1 MSDLVACKAGKESLV
16 RTLLRSGANAGAVNT
31 KNWRTAI
38 MLAAEGGHLEVIRLL
53 LSIQEINLQDFGNL
67 NSMAFQETAR
77 T

>member
-1 MSDLVACKAGKESLV
+1 
-16 RTLLRSGANAGAVNT
+16 
-31 KNWRTAI
+31 